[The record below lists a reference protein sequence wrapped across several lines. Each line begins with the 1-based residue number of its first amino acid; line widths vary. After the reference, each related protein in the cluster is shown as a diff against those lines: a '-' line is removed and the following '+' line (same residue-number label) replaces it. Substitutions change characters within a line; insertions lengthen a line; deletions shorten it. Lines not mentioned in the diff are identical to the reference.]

1 LKNLGSKKKKKML
14 IWTKLVTP
22 FPNSGT
28 RYVELLTL
36 NIMVF
41 RDMAFGKK
49 LRLDEVIRGFPC

>member
-1 LKNLGSKKKKKML
+1 ML